1 MLLER
6 VEIVGFRGINR
17 LSLMLEQNNVLIGE
31 NAWGKSSLLDAL
43 TLLLSPEFDL
53 YHFVRDDFWF
63 PPGDIQGREHHLHI
77 ILTFRETEPGRHRV
91 RRFRPLQ
98 RCWVP
103 CDDGYHRVFYRLEG
117 ELAEDDSVMT
127 LRSFID
133 GEGEALVL
141 EEIDELARHLV
152 RLMPVLRLR
161 DARFMRRIHNGTVP
175 HSPQIEITARQLD
188 FLSRE
193 LVSHPQNL
201 SDGQIRQGLSAMVQ
215 LLEHYFAEQSSAQT
229 RHRLMRRRSHDEQ
242 RSWRY
247 LDIINRMIDKPGG
260 RSHRV
265 ILLGLFAT
273 LLQAK
278 GTVRLDRDARPLL
291 LIEDPETRLHPIM
304 LSVAWHLLNLLPL
317 QRVTTTNSGELLS
330 LTPVE
335 QVCRLVRESTR
346 VSAWRLGP
354 GGMNAEESRRI
365 AFHIRFNRASSLF
378 ARCWLLVEGETET
391 WVINELARQCGHH
404 FDAEG
409 VKVIEFAQSG
419 LKPLIKFARRMG
431 IQWHVLVD
439 GDGEDSA
446 LLKRALAGMIDLMPA
461 SMALLAPNVN
471 SYRRFQPGMYVP
483 TQASWGHNN
492 RTVALRIPCGER
504 QNHRVEYRVAGADA
518 NPYLVMAAIFAG
530 ILHGLDNPQLPLQEE
545 VEGNGLEQ
553 EGLPFPI
560 RQSDAL
566 WEFMQNDHLRE
577 RLGERFCHV
586 FHACK
591 HDELLQF
598 ERLITE
604 TEIEWMLKNA

>member
-439 GDGEDSA
+439 GYEAGKKYAATVRGLLNNDRELERDHLTSLPALDMEHFMYRQGFDDVYHRVAQIPDNVPMNMRRVITKAIHRSSKPDLAIEVAMEAGRRGVDA
-446 LLKRALAGMIDLMPA
+446 VPTLLKKMFSRVLWLARGRAD
-461 SMALLAPNVN
+461 
-471 SYRRFQPGMYVP
+471 
-483 TQASWGHNN
+483 
-492 RTVALRIPCGER
+492 
-504 QNHRVEYRVAGADA
+504 
-518 NPYLVMAAIFAG
+518 
-530 ILHGLDNPQLPLQEE
+530 
-545 VEGNGLEQ
+545 
-553 EGLPFPI
+553 
-560 RQSDAL
+560 
-566 WEFMQNDHLRE
+566 
-577 RLGERFCHV
+577 
-586 FHACK
+586 
-591 HDELLQF
+591 
-598 ERLITE
+598 
-604 TEIEWMLKNA
+604 

>member
-439 GDGEDSA
+439 GDEAGKKYAATVRGLLNNDRELERDHLTSLPA
-446 LLKRALAGMIDLMPA
+446 LDMEHFMYRQGFDDVYHRVAQIPDNVPMNMRRVITKAIHRSSKPDLAIEVAMEAGRRGVDAVPTLLKKMF
-461 SMALLAPNVN
+461 S
-471 SYRRFQPGMYVP
+471 
-483 TQASWGHNN
+483 
-492 RTVALRIPCGER
+492 
-504 QNHRVEYRVAGADA
+504 RV
-518 NPYLVMAAIFAG
+518 
-530 ILHGLDNPQLPLQEE
+530 
-545 VEGNGLEQ
+545 
-553 EGLPFPI
+553 
-560 RQSDAL
+560 L
-566 WEFMQNDHLRE
+566 WL
-577 RLGERFCHV
+577 
-586 FHACK
+586 
-591 HDELLQF
+591 
-598 ERLITE
+598 
-604 TEIEWMLKNA
+604 

>member
-117 ELAEDDSVMT
+117 ELADDDSVMT

-133 GEGEALVL
+133 GEGEALAV
-141 EEIDELARHLV
+141 EDIDDLARHLV

-201 SDGQIRQGLSAMVQ
+201 SDGQIREGLSAMVQ

-265 ILLGLFAT
+265 ILLGLFST

-335 QVCRLVRESTR
+335 QVCRLVRESSR

-354 GGMNAEESRRI
+354 GGMNAEDSRRI

-391 WVINELARQCGHH
+391 WIINELARQCGHH

-439 GDGEDSA
+439 GDEAGKKYAATVLGLLNNDRELERDHLTSLPA
-446 LLKRALAGMIDLMPA
+446 MDMEHFMYRQGFDDVYHRVAQIPDNVPMNMRRVITKAIHRSSKPDLAIEVAMEAGRRGVDAVPTLLKKMFSRVLWLARGRAD
-461 SMALLAPNVN
+461 
-471 SYRRFQPGMYVP
+471 
-483 TQASWGHNN
+483 
-492 RTVALRIPCGER
+492 
-504 QNHRVEYRVAGADA
+504 
-518 NPYLVMAAIFAG
+518 
-530 ILHGLDNPQLPLQEE
+530 
-545 VEGNGLEQ
+545 
-553 EGLPFPI
+553 
-560 RQSDAL
+560 
-566 WEFMQNDHLRE
+566 
-577 RLGERFCHV
+577 
-586 FHACK
+586 
-591 HDELLQF
+591 
-598 ERLITE
+598 
-604 TEIEWMLKNA
+604 

>member
-43 TLLLSPEFDL
+43 TLLMSPEFDL

-439 GDGEDSA
+439 GDEAGKKYAATVRGLLNNDRELERDHLTSLPA
-446 LLKRALAGMIDLMPA
+446 LDMEHFMYRQGFDDVYHRVAQIPDNVPMNMRRVITKAIHRSSKPDLAIEVAMEAGRRGVDAVPTLLKKMFSRVLWLARGRAD
-461 SMALLAPNVN
+461 
-471 SYRRFQPGMYVP
+471 
-483 TQASWGHNN
+483 
-492 RTVALRIPCGER
+492 
-504 QNHRVEYRVAGADA
+504 
-518 NPYLVMAAIFAG
+518 
-530 ILHGLDNPQLPLQEE
+530 
-545 VEGNGLEQ
+545 
-553 EGLPFPI
+553 
-560 RQSDAL
+560 
-566 WEFMQNDHLRE
+566 
-577 RLGERFCHV
+577 
-586 FHACK
+586 
-591 HDELLQF
+591 
-598 ERLITE
+598 
-604 TEIEWMLKNA
+604 

>member
-63 PPGDIQGREHHLHI
+63 PAGDIQGREHHLHI

-117 ELAEDDSVMT
+117 ELADDDSVMT

-141 EEIDELARHLV
+141 EDIDELARHLV

-335 QVCRLVRESTR
+335 QVCRLVRESSR

-439 GDGEDSA
+439 GDEAGKKYAATVRGLLNNDRELERDHLTALPALDMEHFMYRQGFDDVYHRVAQIPDNVPMNMRRVITKAIHRSSKPDLA
-446 LLKRALAGMIDLMPA
+446 IEVAMEAGRRGVDAVPTLLKKMFSRVLWLARGRAD
-461 SMALLAPNVN
+461 
-471 SYRRFQPGMYVP
+471 
-483 TQASWGHNN
+483 
-492 RTVALRIPCGER
+492 
-504 QNHRVEYRVAGADA
+504 
-518 NPYLVMAAIFAG
+518 
-530 ILHGLDNPQLPLQEE
+530 
-545 VEGNGLEQ
+545 
-553 EGLPFPI
+553 
-560 RQSDAL
+560 
-566 WEFMQNDHLRE
+566 
-577 RLGERFCHV
+577 
-586 FHACK
+586 
-591 HDELLQF
+591 
-598 ERLITE
+598 
-604 TEIEWMLKNA
+604 

>member
-419 LKPLIKFARRMG
+419 LKLLIKFARRMG

-439 GDGEDSA
+439 GDEAGKKYAATVRGLLNNDRELERDHLTSLPA
-446 LLKRALAGMIDLMPA
+446 LDMEHFMYRQGFDDVYHRVAQIPDNVPMNMRRVITKAIHRSSKPDLAIEVAMEAGRRGVDAVPTLLKKMFSRVLWLARGRAD
-461 SMALLAPNVN
+461 
-471 SYRRFQPGMYVP
+471 
-483 TQASWGHNN
+483 
-492 RTVALRIPCGER
+492 
-504 QNHRVEYRVAGADA
+504 
-518 NPYLVMAAIFAG
+518 
-530 ILHGLDNPQLPLQEE
+530 
-545 VEGNGLEQ
+545 
-553 EGLPFPI
+553 
-560 RQSDAL
+560 
-566 WEFMQNDHLRE
+566 
-577 RLGERFCHV
+577 
-586 FHACK
+586 
-591 HDELLQF
+591 
-598 ERLITE
+598 
-604 TEIEWMLKNA
+604 

>member
-1 MLLER
+1 MHLER

-77 ILTFRETEPGRHRV
+77 ILTFRENEPGRHRV
-91 RRFRPLQ
+91 RRFRPLSD
-98 RCWVP
+98 CWVP
-103 CDDGYHRVFYRLEG
+103 CDDGYQRIFYRLEG
-117 ELAEDDSVMT
+117 ALADDGSVMT
-127 LRSFID
+127 LRSFINCQ
-133 GEGEALVL
+133 GEAL
-141 EEIDELARHLV
+141 EMQDIDDLARHLV

-193 LVSHPQNL
+193 LVNHPQNL
-201 SDGQIRQGLSAMVQ
+201 TDGQIREGLSAMVQ
-215 LLEHYFAEQSSAQT
+215 LLEHYFAEQSSAQS
-229 RHRLMRRRSHDEQ
+229 RNRLMRRRSHDEQ

-265 ILLGLFAT
+265 ILLGLFST

-335 QVCRLVRESTR
+335 QVCRLVRESSR

-354 GGMNAEESRRI
+354 GGMNAEDSRRI

-431 IQWHVLVD
+431 IEWHVLVD
-439 GDGEDSA
+439 GDEAGKKYAATVRGLLNNDNELERVHLTMLPAMDMEHFMYRQGFDDVYHRVAQIPDNMPMNMRRVITKAIHRSSKPDLA
-446 LLKRALAGMIDLMPA
+446 IEVAMEAGRRGIDAVPTLLKKMFSRVLWLARGRAD
-461 SMALLAPNVN
+461 
-471 SYRRFQPGMYVP
+471 
-483 TQASWGHNN
+483 
-492 RTVALRIPCGER
+492 
-504 QNHRVEYRVAGADA
+504 
-518 NPYLVMAAIFAG
+518 
-530 ILHGLDNPQLPLQEE
+530 
-545 VEGNGLEQ
+545 
-553 EGLPFPI
+553 
-560 RQSDAL
+560 
-566 WEFMQNDHLRE
+566 
-577 RLGERFCHV
+577 
-586 FHACK
+586 
-591 HDELLQF
+591 
-598 ERLITE
+598 
-604 TEIEWMLKNA
+604 

>member
-1 MLLER
+1 MHLER

-53 YHFVRDDFWF
+53 YHFVREDFWF

-77 ILTFRETEPGRHRV
+77 ILTFRENEPGRHRV
-91 RRFRPLQ
+91 RRYRPLSN
-98 RCWVP
+98 CWVP
-103 CDDGYHRVFYRLEG
+103 CDDGYQRVFYRLEG
-117 ELAEDDSVMT
+117 ELADDDSVMT

-133 GEGEALVL
+133 GEGKALEL
-141 EEIDELARHLV
+141 DDIDELARHLV

-193 LVSHPQNL
+193 LVHHPQNL
-201 SDGQIRQGLSAMVQ
+201 TDGQIRQGLSAMVQ
-215 LLEHYFAEQSSAQT
+215 LLEHYFAEQSSAQS
-229 RHRLMRRRSHDEQ
+229 RHRLMRRHSHDEQ

-265 ILLGLFAT
+265 ILLGLFST

-335 QVCRLVRESTR
+335 HVCRLVRESSR

-354 GGMNAEESRRI
+354 GGMNAEDSRRI

-431 IQWHVLVD
+431 IEWHVLVD
-439 GDGEDSA
+439 GDEAGKKYAATVRGLLNDDKMLERDHLTALPAMDMEHFMYRQGFDDVYHRVAQLPMNIPMNMRRVITKAIHRSSKPDLAIEVAMEAGRRGVDAIPA
-446 LLKRALAGMIDLMPA
+446 LLKKMFSRVLWLARGRAD
-461 SMALLAPNVN
+461 
-471 SYRRFQPGMYVP
+471 
-483 TQASWGHNN
+483 
-492 RTVALRIPCGER
+492 
-504 QNHRVEYRVAGADA
+504 
-518 NPYLVMAAIFAG
+518 
-530 ILHGLDNPQLPLQEE
+530 
-545 VEGNGLEQ
+545 
-553 EGLPFPI
+553 
-560 RQSDAL
+560 
-566 WEFMQNDHLRE
+566 
-577 RLGERFCHV
+577 
-586 FHACK
+586 
-591 HDELLQF
+591 
-598 ERLITE
+598 
-604 TEIEWMLKNA
+604 

>member
-17 LSLMLEQNNVLIGE
+17 LSLLLEQNNVLIGE

-63 PPGDIQGREHHLHI
+63 PAGDIQGREHHLHI

-117 ELAEDDSVMT
+117 ELADDDSVMT

-133 GEGEALVL
+133 GEGEALAL
-141 EEIDELARHLV
+141 EDIDELARHLV

-335 QVCRLVRESTR
+335 QVCRLVRESAR

-439 GDGEDSA
+439 GDEAGKKYAATVRGLLNNDRELERDHLTALPALDMEHFMYRQGFDDVYHRVAQIPDNVPMNMRRVITKAIHRSSKPDLA
-446 LLKRALAGMIDLMPA
+446 IEVAMEAGRRGVDAVPTLLKKMFSRVLWLARGRAD
-461 SMALLAPNVN
+461 
-471 SYRRFQPGMYVP
+471 
-483 TQASWGHNN
+483 
-492 RTVALRIPCGER
+492 
-504 QNHRVEYRVAGADA
+504 
-518 NPYLVMAAIFAG
+518 
-530 ILHGLDNPQLPLQEE
+530 
-545 VEGNGLEQ
+545 
-553 EGLPFPI
+553 
-560 RQSDAL
+560 
-566 WEFMQNDHLRE
+566 
-577 RLGERFCHV
+577 
-586 FHACK
+586 
-591 HDELLQF
+591 
-598 ERLITE
+598 
-604 TEIEWMLKNA
+604 

>member
-31 NAWGKSSLLDAL
+31 NACGQSSVLDAL

-439 GDGEDSA
+439 GDEAGKKYAATVRGLLNNDRELERDHLTSLPA
-446 LLKRALAGMIDLMPA
+446 LDMEHFMYRQGFDDVYHRVAQIPDNVPMNMRRVITKAIHRSSKPDLAIEVAMEAGRRGVDAVPTLLKKMFSRVLWLARGRAD
-461 SMALLAPNVN
+461 
-471 SYRRFQPGMYVP
+471 
-483 TQASWGHNN
+483 
-492 RTVALRIPCGER
+492 
-504 QNHRVEYRVAGADA
+504 
-518 NPYLVMAAIFAG
+518 
-530 ILHGLDNPQLPLQEE
+530 
-545 VEGNGLEQ
+545 
-553 EGLPFPI
+553 
-560 RQSDAL
+560 
-566 WEFMQNDHLRE
+566 
-577 RLGERFCHV
+577 
-586 FHACK
+586 
-591 HDELLQF
+591 
-598 ERLITE
+598 
-604 TEIEWMLKNA
+604 

>member
-378 ARCWLLVEGETET
+378 R
-391 WVINELARQCGHH
+391 
-404 FDAEG
+404 
-409 VKVIEFAQSG
+409 
-419 LKPLIKFARRMG
+419 P
-431 IQWHVLVD
+431 
-439 GDGEDSA
+439 
-446 LLKRALAGMIDLMPA
+446 
-461 SMALLAPNVN
+461 LLAAGGGRDGNLG
-471 SYRRFQPGMYVP
+471 YQ
-483 TQASWGHNN
+483 
-492 RTVALRIPCGER
+492 RTGPAVRSS
-504 QNHRVEYRVAGADA
+504 
-518 NPYLVMAAIFAG
+518 F
-530 ILHGLDNPQLPLQEE
+530 
-545 VEGNGLEQ
+545 
-553 EGLPFPI
+553 
-560 RQSDAL
+560 
-566 WEFMQNDHLRE
+566 
-577 RLGERFCHV
+577 
-586 FHACK
+586 
-591 HDELLQF
+591 
-598 ERLITE
+598 
-604 TEIEWMLKNA
+604 

>member
-391 WVINELARQCGHH
+391 WVINELARQCCHH

-439 GDGEDSA
+439 GDEAGKKYAATVRGLLNNDRELERDHLTSLPA
-446 LLKRALAGMIDLMPA
+446 LDMEHFMYRQGFDDVYHRVAQIPDNVPMNMRRVITKAIHRSSKPDLAIEVAMEAGRRGVDAVPTLLKKMFSRVLWLARGRAD
-461 SMALLAPNVN
+461 
-471 SYRRFQPGMYVP
+471 
-483 TQASWGHNN
+483 
-492 RTVALRIPCGER
+492 
-504 QNHRVEYRVAGADA
+504 
-518 NPYLVMAAIFAG
+518 
-530 ILHGLDNPQLPLQEE
+530 
-545 VEGNGLEQ
+545 
-553 EGLPFPI
+553 
-560 RQSDAL
+560 
-566 WEFMQNDHLRE
+566 
-577 RLGERFCHV
+577 
-586 FHACK
+586 
-591 HDELLQF
+591 
-598 ERLITE
+598 
-604 TEIEWMLKNA
+604 

>member
-63 PPGDIQGREHHLHI
+63 PAGDIQGREHHLHI

-117 ELAEDDSVMT
+117 ELADDDSVMT

-133 GEGEALVL
+133 GEGEALAL
-141 EEIDELARHLV
+141 EDIDELARHLV

-335 QVCRLVRESTR
+335 QVCRLVRESSR

-378 ARCWLLVEGETET
+378 ARCWILVEGETET

-439 GDGEDSA
+439 GDEAGKKYAATVRGLLNNDRELERDHLTALPALDMEHFMYRQGFDDVYHRVAQIPDNVPMNMRRVITKAIHRSSKPDLA
-446 LLKRALAGMIDLMPA
+446 IEVAMEAGRRGVDAVPTLLKKMFSRVLWLARGRAD
-461 SMALLAPNVN
+461 
-471 SYRRFQPGMYVP
+471 
-483 TQASWGHNN
+483 
-492 RTVALRIPCGER
+492 
-504 QNHRVEYRVAGADA
+504 
-518 NPYLVMAAIFAG
+518 
-530 ILHGLDNPQLPLQEE
+530 
-545 VEGNGLEQ
+545 
-553 EGLPFPI
+553 
-560 RQSDAL
+560 
-566 WEFMQNDHLRE
+566 
-577 RLGERFCHV
+577 
-586 FHACK
+586 
-591 HDELLQF
+591 
-598 ERLITE
+598 
-604 TEIEWMLKNA
+604 

>member
-53 YHFVRDDFWF
+53 YHFIRDDFWF

-77 ILTFRETEPGRHRV
+77 ILTLRETEPGRHRV

-175 HSPQIEITARQLD
+175 HSPQIELTARQLD

-439 GDGEDSA
+439 GDEAGKKYAATVRGLLNNDRELERDHLTSLPA
-446 LLKRALAGMIDLMPA
+446 LDMEHFMYRQGFDDVYHRVAQIPDNVPMNMRRVITKAIHRSSKPDLAIEVAMEAGRRGVDAVPTLLKKMFSRVLWLARGRAD
-461 SMALLAPNVN
+461 
-471 SYRRFQPGMYVP
+471 
-483 TQASWGHNN
+483 
-492 RTVALRIPCGER
+492 
-504 QNHRVEYRVAGADA
+504 
-518 NPYLVMAAIFAG
+518 
-530 ILHGLDNPQLPLQEE
+530 
-545 VEGNGLEQ
+545 
-553 EGLPFPI
+553 
-560 RQSDAL
+560 
-566 WEFMQNDHLRE
+566 
-577 RLGERFCHV
+577 
-586 FHACK
+586 
-591 HDELLQF
+591 
-598 ERLITE
+598 
-604 TEIEWMLKNA
+604 

>member
-346 VSAWRLGP
+346 VSAWRLGA

-439 GDGEDSA
+439 GDEAGKKYAATVRGLLNNDRELERDHLTSLPA
-446 LLKRALAGMIDLMPA
+446 LDMEHFMYRQGFDDVYHRVAQIPDNVPMNMRRVITKAIHRSSKPDLAIEVAMEAGRRGVDAVPTLLKKMFSRVLWLARGRAD
-461 SMALLAPNVN
+461 
-471 SYRRFQPGMYVP
+471 
-483 TQASWGHNN
+483 
-492 RTVALRIPCGER
+492 
-504 QNHRVEYRVAGADA
+504 
-518 NPYLVMAAIFAG
+518 
-530 ILHGLDNPQLPLQEE
+530 
-545 VEGNGLEQ
+545 
-553 EGLPFPI
+553 
-560 RQSDAL
+560 
-566 WEFMQNDHLRE
+566 
-577 RLGERFCHV
+577 
-586 FHACK
+586 
-591 HDELLQF
+591 
-598 ERLITE
+598 
-604 TEIEWMLKNA
+604 

>member
-201 SDGQIRQGLSAMVQ
+201 SNGQIRQGLSAMVQ

-439 GDGEDSA
+439 GDEAGKKYAATVRGLLNNDRELERDHLTSLPA
-446 LLKRALAGMIDLMPA
+446 LDMEHFMYRQGFDDVYHRVAQIPDNVPMNMRRVITKAIHRSSKPDLAIEVAMEAGRRGVDAVPTLLKKMFSRVLWLARGRAD
-461 SMALLAPNVN
+461 
-471 SYRRFQPGMYVP
+471 
-483 TQASWGHNN
+483 
-492 RTVALRIPCGER
+492 
-504 QNHRVEYRVAGADA
+504 
-518 NPYLVMAAIFAG
+518 
-530 ILHGLDNPQLPLQEE
+530 
-545 VEGNGLEQ
+545 
-553 EGLPFPI
+553 
-560 RQSDAL
+560 
-566 WEFMQNDHLRE
+566 
-577 RLGERFCHV
+577 
-586 FHACK
+586 
-591 HDELLQF
+591 
-598 ERLITE
+598 
-604 TEIEWMLKNA
+604 

>member
-63 PPGDIQGREHHLHI
+63 PAGDIQGREHHLHI

-103 CDDGYHRVFYRLEG
+103 CADGYHRVFYRLEG
-117 ELAEDDSVMT
+117 ELADDDSVMT

-133 GEGEALVL
+133 GEGEALAL
-141 EEIDELARHLV
+141 EDIDELARHLV

-175 HSPQIEITARQLD
+175 LSPQIESTARQLD

-201 SDGQIRQGLSAMVQ
+201 SDGQIREGLSAMVQ

-335 QVCRLVRESTR
+335 QVCRLVRESAR

-439 GDGEDSA
+439 GDEAGKKYAATVRGLLNNDRELERDHLTTLPALDMEHFMYRQGFDDVYHRVAQIPDNVPMNMRRVITKAIHRSSKPDLA
-446 LLKRALAGMIDLMPA
+446 IEVAMEAGRRGVDAVPTLLKKMFSRVLWLARGRAD
-461 SMALLAPNVN
+461 
-471 SYRRFQPGMYVP
+471 
-483 TQASWGHNN
+483 
-492 RTVALRIPCGER
+492 
-504 QNHRVEYRVAGADA
+504 
-518 NPYLVMAAIFAG
+518 
-530 ILHGLDNPQLPLQEE
+530 
-545 VEGNGLEQ
+545 
-553 EGLPFPI
+553 
-560 RQSDAL
+560 
-566 WEFMQNDHLRE
+566 
-577 RLGERFCHV
+577 
-586 FHACK
+586 
-591 HDELLQF
+591 
-598 ERLITE
+598 
-604 TEIEWMLKNA
+604 

>member
-117 ELAEDDSVMT
+117 ELADDDSVMT

-133 GEGEALVL
+133 GEGEALAV
-141 EEIDELARHLV
+141 EDIDDLARHLV

-201 SDGQIRQGLSAMVQ
+201 SDGQIREGLSAMVQ

-265 ILLGLFAT
+265 ILLGLFST

-335 QVCRLVRESTR
+335 QVCRLVRESSR

-354 GGMNAEESRRI
+354 GGMNAEDSRRI

-439 GDGEDSA
+439 GDEAGKKYAATVLGLLNNDRELERDHLTSLPA
-446 LLKRALAGMIDLMPA
+446 LDMEHFMYRQGFDDVYHRVAQIPDNVPMNMRRVITKAIHRSSKPDLAIEVAMEAGRRGVDAVPTLLKKMFSRVLWLARGRAD
-461 SMALLAPNVN
+461 
-471 SYRRFQPGMYVP
+471 
-483 TQASWGHNN
+483 
-492 RTVALRIPCGER
+492 
-504 QNHRVEYRVAGADA
+504 
-518 NPYLVMAAIFAG
+518 
-530 ILHGLDNPQLPLQEE
+530 
-545 VEGNGLEQ
+545 
-553 EGLPFPI
+553 
-560 RQSDAL
+560 
-566 WEFMQNDHLRE
+566 
-577 RLGERFCHV
+577 
-586 FHACK
+586 
-591 HDELLQF
+591 
-598 ERLITE
+598 
-604 TEIEWMLKNA
+604 

>member
-63 PPGDIQGREHHLHI
+63 PAGDIQGREHHLHI

-117 ELAEDDSVMT
+117 ELADDDSVMT

-133 GEGEALVL
+133 GEGEALAL
-141 EEIDELARHLV
+141 EDIDELARHLV

-193 LVSHPQNL
+193 LISHPQNL

-317 QRVTTTNSGELLS
+317 QRMTTTNSGELLS

-335 QVCRLVRESTR
+335 QVCRLVRESSR

-439 GDGEDSA
+439 GDEAGKKYAATVRGLLNNDRELERDHLTALPALDMEHFMYRQGFDDVYHRVAQIPDNVPMNMRRVITKAIHRSSKPDLA
-446 LLKRALAGMIDLMPA
+446 IEVAMEAGRRGVDAVPTLLKKMFSRVLWLARGRAD
-461 SMALLAPNVN
+461 
-471 SYRRFQPGMYVP
+471 
-483 TQASWGHNN
+483 
-492 RTVALRIPCGER
+492 
-504 QNHRVEYRVAGADA
+504 
-518 NPYLVMAAIFAG
+518 
-530 ILHGLDNPQLPLQEE
+530 
-545 VEGNGLEQ
+545 
-553 EGLPFPI
+553 
-560 RQSDAL
+560 
-566 WEFMQNDHLRE
+566 
-577 RLGERFCHV
+577 
-586 FHACK
+586 
-591 HDELLQF
+591 
-598 ERLITE
+598 
-604 TEIEWMLKNA
+604 

>member
-1 MLLER
+1 MHLER

-53 YHFVRDDFWF
+53 YHFVREDFWF

-77 ILTFRETEPGRHRV
+77 ILTFRENEPGRHRV
-91 RRFRPLQ
+91 RRYRPLSS
-98 RCWVP
+98 CWVP
-103 CDDGYHRVFYRLEG
+103 CDDGYQRVFYRLEG
-117 ELAEDDSVMT
+117 ELADDDSVMT

-133 GEGEALVL
+133 GEGKALEL
-141 EEIDELARHLV
+141 DDIDELARHLV

-193 LVSHPQNL
+193 LVHHPQNL
-201 SDGQIRQGLSAMVQ
+201 TDGQIRQGLSAMVQ
-215 LLEHYFAEQSSAQT
+215 LLEHYFAEQSSAQS
-229 RHRLMRRRSHDEQ
+229 RHRLMRRHSHDEQ

-265 ILLGLFAT
+265 ILLGLFST

-335 QVCRLVRESTR
+335 HVCRLVRESSR

-354 GGMNAEESRRI
+354 SGMNAEDSRRI

-431 IQWHVLVD
+431 IEWHVLVD
-439 GDGEDSA
+439 GDEAGKKYAATVRGLLNDDKMLERDHLTALPAMDMEHFMYRQGFDDVYHRVAQLPMNIPMNMRRVITKAIHRSSKPDLAIEVAMEAGRRGVDAIPA
-446 LLKRALAGMIDLMPA
+446 LLKKMFSRVLWLARGRAD
-461 SMALLAPNVN
+461 
-471 SYRRFQPGMYVP
+471 
-483 TQASWGHNN
+483 
-492 RTVALRIPCGER
+492 
-504 QNHRVEYRVAGADA
+504 
-518 NPYLVMAAIFAG
+518 
-530 ILHGLDNPQLPLQEE
+530 
-545 VEGNGLEQ
+545 
-553 EGLPFPI
+553 
-560 RQSDAL
+560 
-566 WEFMQNDHLRE
+566 
-577 RLGERFCHV
+577 
-586 FHACK
+586 
-591 HDELLQF
+591 
-598 ERLITE
+598 
-604 TEIEWMLKNA
+604 

>member
-1 MLLER
+1 MHLER

-53 YHFVRDDFWF
+53 YHFVREDFWF

-77 ILTFRETEPGRHRV
+77 ILTFRENEPGRHRV
-91 RRFRPLQ
+91 RRYRPLSS
-98 RCWVP
+98 CWVP
-103 CDDGYHRVFYRLEG
+103 CDDGYQRVFYRLEG
-117 ELAEDDSVMT
+117 ELAGDDSVMT

-133 GEGEALVL
+133 GEGKALEL
-141 EEIDELARHLV
+141 DDIDELARHLV

-193 LVSHPQNL
+193 LVHHPQNL
-201 SDGQIRQGLSAMVQ
+201 TDGQIRQGLSAMVQ
-215 LLEHYFAEQSSAQT
+215 LLEHYFAEQSSAQS
-229 RHRLMRRRSHDEQ
+229 RHRLMRRHSHDEQ

-265 ILLGLFAT
+265 ILLGLFST

-335 QVCRLVRESTR
+335 HVCRLVRESSR

-354 GGMNAEESRRI
+354 GGMNAEDSRRI

-431 IQWHVLVD
+431 IEWHVLVD
-439 GDGEDSA
+439 GDEAGKKYAATVRGLLNDDKMLERDHLTALPAMDMEHFMYRQGFDDVYHRVAQLPMNIPMNMRRVITKAIHRSSKPDLAIEVAMEAGRRGVDAIPA
-446 LLKRALAGMIDLMPA
+446 LLKKMFSRVLWLARGRAD
-461 SMALLAPNVN
+461 
-471 SYRRFQPGMYVP
+471 
-483 TQASWGHNN
+483 
-492 RTVALRIPCGER
+492 
-504 QNHRVEYRVAGADA
+504 
-518 NPYLVMAAIFAG
+518 
-530 ILHGLDNPQLPLQEE
+530 
-545 VEGNGLEQ
+545 
-553 EGLPFPI
+553 
-560 RQSDAL
+560 
-566 WEFMQNDHLRE
+566 
-577 RLGERFCHV
+577 
-586 FHACK
+586 
-591 HDELLQF
+591 
-598 ERLITE
+598 
-604 TEIEWMLKNA
+604 

>member
-31 NAWGKSSLLDAL
+31 NAWGTSSLLDAL

-117 ELAEDDSVMT
+117 ELAGDDSVMT

-141 EEIDELARHLV
+141 EDIDELARHLV

-439 GDGEDSA
+439 GDEAGKKYAATVRGLLNNDRELERDHLTSLPA
-446 LLKRALAGMIDLMPA
+446 LDMEHFMYRQGFDDVYHRVAQIPDNVPMNMRRVITKAIHRSSKPDLAIEVAMEAGRRGVDAVPTLLKKMFSRVLWLARGRAD
-461 SMALLAPNVN
+461 
-471 SYRRFQPGMYVP
+471 
-483 TQASWGHNN
+483 
-492 RTVALRIPCGER
+492 
-504 QNHRVEYRVAGADA
+504 
-518 NPYLVMAAIFAG
+518 
-530 ILHGLDNPQLPLQEE
+530 
-545 VEGNGLEQ
+545 
-553 EGLPFPI
+553 
-560 RQSDAL
+560 
-566 WEFMQNDHLRE
+566 
-577 RLGERFCHV
+577 
-586 FHACK
+586 
-591 HDELLQF
+591 
-598 ERLITE
+598 
-604 TEIEWMLKNA
+604 

>member
-117 ELAEDDSVMT
+117 ELADDDSVMT

-201 SDGQIRQGLSAMVQ
+201 SDGQIREGLSAMVQ

-265 ILLGLFAT
+265 ILLGLFST

-335 QVCRLVRESTR
+335 QVCRLVRESSR

-354 GGMNAEESRRI
+354 GGMNAEDSRRI

-439 GDGEDSA
+439 GDEAGKKYAATVLGLLNNDRELERDHLTSLPA
-446 LLKRALAGMIDLMPA
+446 MDMEHFMYRQGFDDVYHRVAQIPDNVPMNMRRVITKAIHRSSKPDLAIEVAMEAGRRGVDAVPTLLKKMFSRVLWLARGRAD
-461 SMALLAPNVN
+461 
-471 SYRRFQPGMYVP
+471 
-483 TQASWGHNN
+483 
-492 RTVALRIPCGER
+492 
-504 QNHRVEYRVAGADA
+504 
-518 NPYLVMAAIFAG
+518 
-530 ILHGLDNPQLPLQEE
+530 
-545 VEGNGLEQ
+545 
-553 EGLPFPI
+553 
-560 RQSDAL
+560 
-566 WEFMQNDHLRE
+566 
-577 RLGERFCHV
+577 
-586 FHACK
+586 
-591 HDELLQF
+591 
-598 ERLITE
+598 
-604 TEIEWMLKNA
+604 

>member
-317 QRVTTTNSGELLS
+317 QRVTTTNSELLS

-439 GDGEDSA
+439 GDEAGKKYAATVRGLLNNDRELERDHLTSLPA
-446 LLKRALAGMIDLMPA
+446 LDMEHFMYRQGFDDVYHRVAQIPDNVPMNMRRVITKAIHRSSKPDLAIEVAMEAGRRGVDAVPTLLKKMFSRVLWLARGRAD
-461 SMALLAPNVN
+461 
-471 SYRRFQPGMYVP
+471 
-483 TQASWGHNN
+483 
-492 RTVALRIPCGER
+492 
-504 QNHRVEYRVAGADA
+504 
-518 NPYLVMAAIFAG
+518 
-530 ILHGLDNPQLPLQEE
+530 
-545 VEGNGLEQ
+545 
-553 EGLPFPI
+553 
-560 RQSDAL
+560 
-566 WEFMQNDHLRE
+566 
-577 RLGERFCHV
+577 
-586 FHACK
+586 
-591 HDELLQF
+591 
-598 ERLITE
+598 
-604 TEIEWMLKNA
+604 

>member
-378 ARCWLLVEGETET
+378 ALCWLLVEGETET

-439 GDGEDSA
+439 GDEAGKKYAATVRGLLNNDRELERDHLTSLPA
-446 LLKRALAGMIDLMPA
+446 LDMEHFMYRQGFDDVYHRVAQIPDNVPMNMRRVITKAIHRSSKPDLAIEVAMEAGRRGVDAVPTLLKKMFSRVLWLARGRAD
-461 SMALLAPNVN
+461 
-471 SYRRFQPGMYVP
+471 
-483 TQASWGHNN
+483 
-492 RTVALRIPCGER
+492 
-504 QNHRVEYRVAGADA
+504 
-518 NPYLVMAAIFAG
+518 
-530 ILHGLDNPQLPLQEE
+530 
-545 VEGNGLEQ
+545 
-553 EGLPFPI
+553 
-560 RQSDAL
+560 
-566 WEFMQNDHLRE
+566 
-577 RLGERFCHV
+577 
-586 FHACK
+586 
-591 HDELLQF
+591 
-598 ERLITE
+598 
-604 TEIEWMLKNA
+604 

>member
-117 ELAEDDSVMT
+117 ELADDDRVMT

-133 GEGEALVL
+133 GEGEALAV
-141 EEIDELARHLV
+141 EDIDDLARHLV

-201 SDGQIRQGLSAMVQ
+201 SDGQIREGLSAMVQ

-265 ILLGLFAT
+265 ILLGLFST

-335 QVCRLVRESTR
+335 QVCRLVRESSR

-354 GGMNAEESRRI
+354 GGMNAEDSRRI

-439 GDGEDSA
+439 GDEAGKKYAATVLGLLNNDRELERDHLTSLPA
-446 LLKRALAGMIDLMPA
+446 MDMEHFMYRQGFDDVYHRVAQIPDNVPMNMRRVITKAIHRSSKPDLAIEVAMEAGRRGVDAVPTLLKKMFSRVLWLARGRAD
-461 SMALLAPNVN
+461 
-471 SYRRFQPGMYVP
+471 
-483 TQASWGHNN
+483 
-492 RTVALRIPCGER
+492 
-504 QNHRVEYRVAGADA
+504 
-518 NPYLVMAAIFAG
+518 
-530 ILHGLDNPQLPLQEE
+530 
-545 VEGNGLEQ
+545 
-553 EGLPFPI
+553 
-560 RQSDAL
+560 
-566 WEFMQNDHLRE
+566 
-577 RLGERFCHV
+577 
-586 FHACK
+586 
-591 HDELLQF
+591 
-598 ERLITE
+598 
-604 TEIEWMLKNA
+604 

>member
-247 LDIINRMIDKPGG
+247 LDIINRMNDKPGG

-439 GDGEDSA
+439 GDEAGKKYAATVRGLLNNDRELERDHLTSLPA
-446 LLKRALAGMIDLMPA
+446 LDMEHFMYRQGFDDVYHRVAQIPDNVPMNMRRVITKAIHRSSKPDLAIEVAMEAGRRGVDAVPTLLKKMFSRVLWLARGRAD
-461 SMALLAPNVN
+461 
-471 SYRRFQPGMYVP
+471 
-483 TQASWGHNN
+483 
-492 RTVALRIPCGER
+492 
-504 QNHRVEYRVAGADA
+504 
-518 NPYLVMAAIFAG
+518 
-530 ILHGLDNPQLPLQEE
+530 
-545 VEGNGLEQ
+545 
-553 EGLPFPI
+553 
-560 RQSDAL
+560 
-566 WEFMQNDHLRE
+566 
-577 RLGERFCHV
+577 
-586 FHACK
+586 
-591 HDELLQF
+591 
-598 ERLITE
+598 
-604 TEIEWMLKNA
+604 

>member
-354 GGMNAEESRRI
+354 GGMNVEESRRI

-439 GDGEDSA
+439 GDEAGKKYAATVRGLLNNDRELERDHLTSLPA
-446 LLKRALAGMIDLMPA
+446 LDMEHFMYRQGFDDVYHRVAQIPDNVPMNMRRVITKAIHRSSKPDLAIEVAMEAGRRGVDAVPTLLKKMFSRVLWLARGRAD
-461 SMALLAPNVN
+461 
-471 SYRRFQPGMYVP
+471 
-483 TQASWGHNN
+483 
-492 RTVALRIPCGER
+492 
-504 QNHRVEYRVAGADA
+504 
-518 NPYLVMAAIFAG
+518 
-530 ILHGLDNPQLPLQEE
+530 
-545 VEGNGLEQ
+545 
-553 EGLPFPI
+553 
-560 RQSDAL
+560 
-566 WEFMQNDHLRE
+566 
-577 RLGERFCHV
+577 
-586 FHACK
+586 
-591 HDELLQF
+591 
-598 ERLITE
+598 
-604 TEIEWMLKNA
+604 

>member
-215 LLEHYFAEQSSAQT
+215 LLEHYFAEQSSSQT

-439 GDGEDSA
+439 GDEAGKKYAATVRGLLNNDRELERDHLTSLPA
-446 LLKRALAGMIDLMPA
+446 LDMEHFMYRQGFDDVYHRVAQIPDNVPMNMRRVITKAIHRSSKPDLAIEVAMEAGRRGVDAVPTLLKKMFSRVLWLARGRAD
-461 SMALLAPNVN
+461 
-471 SYRRFQPGMYVP
+471 
-483 TQASWGHNN
+483 
-492 RTVALRIPCGER
+492 
-504 QNHRVEYRVAGADA
+504 
-518 NPYLVMAAIFAG
+518 
-530 ILHGLDNPQLPLQEE
+530 
-545 VEGNGLEQ
+545 
-553 EGLPFPI
+553 
-560 RQSDAL
+560 
-566 WEFMQNDHLRE
+566 
-577 RLGERFCHV
+577 
-586 FHACK
+586 
-591 HDELLQF
+591 
-598 ERLITE
+598 
-604 TEIEWMLKNA
+604 

>member
-133 GEGEALVL
+133 GEGEALVQ

-439 GDGEDSA
+439 GDEAGKKYAATVRGLLNNDRELERDHLTSLPA
-446 LLKRALAGMIDLMPA
+446 LDMEHFMYRQGFDDVYHRVAQIPDNVPMNMRRVITKAIHRSSKPDLAIEVAMEAGRRGVDAVPTLLKKMFSRVLWLARGRAD
-461 SMALLAPNVN
+461 
-471 SYRRFQPGMYVP
+471 
-483 TQASWGHNN
+483 
-492 RTVALRIPCGER
+492 
-504 QNHRVEYRVAGADA
+504 
-518 NPYLVMAAIFAG
+518 
-530 ILHGLDNPQLPLQEE
+530 
-545 VEGNGLEQ
+545 
-553 EGLPFPI
+553 
-560 RQSDAL
+560 
-566 WEFMQNDHLRE
+566 
-577 RLGERFCHV
+577 
-586 FHACK
+586 
-591 HDELLQF
+591 
-598 ERLITE
+598 
-604 TEIEWMLKNA
+604 